1 MILASI
7 ISIALQIGW
16 PSTVVVLQQPLDDRI
31 NLEKM
36 TLLGEPAA
44 AGAITTPPRPVHR
57 IAMDSQQDLL
67 PPLEA
72 LRTRLAL
79 EKGVRWL
86 LANQDATGGWGG
98 ESTTT
103 PTNDSESPPTPTAAA
118 ITGLGIMAVAQ
129 SGFVDTRQL
138 TTAIERL
145 RLARRQDFG
154 IDEGPLSTYVLATI
168 TSGLASLQ
176 DPAFDELVTEGV
188 SALRRHQWDEG
199 EGLLMTQDWYGG
211 AGYGKRGRP
220 DLSNTQVM
228 LDALYDAG
236 IGPDDPAF
244 QRAITFLSRC
254 QNLNTT
260 NPATWAGT
268 DGGFVYTAANG
279 GESLASEA
287 EGHGRHGNLDLAT
300 GEPRRLRSYG
310 SMTYA
315 GFKSLLYA
323 GLGPDDPRVQA
334 AINWMSTHWNLN
346 DNPGLGQQG
355 YYYYLYTMARA
366 LRASE
371 LDSIRTADGVHH
383 DWRAEM
389 ALVILSRQ
397 QGDGSWINTTDRWLE
412 GRQDLTTI
420 YATLALEEIL
430 KPRPANLEDP
440 TP

>member
-1 MILASI
+1 MILTTI
-7 ISIALQIGW
+7 ISIPFQIGW
-16 PSTVVVLQQPLDDRI
+16 VSAAMLQQQPLDDRI
-31 NLEKM
+31 NPDRI
-36 TLLGEPAA
+36 TTLGETAA
-44 AGAITTPPRPVHR
+44 TGTTTPPPLPVHR
-57 IAMDSQQDLL
+57 ITTDARLSLL
-67 PPLEA
+67 PPLETV
-72 LRTRLAL
+72 RTRLAL

-86 LANQDATGGWGG
+86 LAHQDAGGGWGG
-98 ESTTT
+98 GSTTT
-103 PTNDSESPPTPTAAA
+103 PTNDPEAPPTPTAAA
-118 ITGLGIMAVAQ
+118 ITGLGIMAIAQ
-129 SGFVDTRQL
+129 SGLVDTRLL

-154 IDEGPLSTYVLATI
+154 IDHGPLSTYVLATI
-168 TSGLASLQ
+168 TSGLASLE
-176 DPAFDELVTEGV
+176 DPAFDELVAEGV

-211 AGYGKRGRP
+211 AGYGTRGRP
-220 DLSNTQVM
+220 DLSNTQMM

-244 QRAITFLSRC
+244 QRAVTFLSRC

-287 EGHGRHGNLDLAT
+287 EGHGRHGDLDLAK

-323 GLGPDDPRVQA
+323 GLGPKDPRVRA
-334 AINWMSTHWNLN
+334 ALDWMSAHWNLN

-366 LRASE
+366 LRASG
-371 LDSIRTADGVHH
+371 LDSIRTADGVRH
-383 DWRAEM
+383 DWRSEM
-389 ALVILSRQ
+389 ASVILSRQ
-397 QGDGSWINTTDRWLE
+397 QEDGSWINTTDRWLE

-430 KPRPANLEDP
+430 KPRPTKPEDP
-440 TP
+440 SP